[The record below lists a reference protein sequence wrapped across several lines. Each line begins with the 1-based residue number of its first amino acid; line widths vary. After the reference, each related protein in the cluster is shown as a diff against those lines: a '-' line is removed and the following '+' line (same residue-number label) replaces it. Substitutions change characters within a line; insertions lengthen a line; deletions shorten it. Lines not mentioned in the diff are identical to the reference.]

1 MVAEQGERVQRIDA
15 DTQDIADNVR
25 MGHNELLKY
34 WGRISNDRWLMLK
47 IFGVL
52 IVFVSC
58 TNASAHFHPYLTII
72 TVPPFHSCFMNLLRR
87 RMYTQTHA
95 ILMDIIM
102 HMCDSQ
108 CHTSRHYPKTWTIK
122 MTDFQPTGMAFT
134 PVPHVFDFLFPRT
147 CFFPPR

>member
-52 IVFVSC
+52 IVFVRC
-58 TNASAHFHPYLTII
+58 YLSPPRTCQL
-72 TVPPFHSCFMNLLRR
+72 TLVPVFAFHSRFVSCAAE
-87 RMYTQTHA
+87 TH
-95 ILMDIIM
+95 IYHWDTIFMDIITR
-102 HMCDSQ
+102 CAYIGRYISFLSSPISQ
-108 CHTSRHYPKTWTIK
+108 
-122 MTDFQPTGMAFT
+122 
-134 PVPHVFDFLFPRT
+134 PRV
-147 CFFPPR
+147 

>member
-52 IVFVSC
+52 IVFVS
-58 TNASAHFHPYLTII
+58 
-72 TVPPFHSCFMNLLRR
+72 PFATHSLRR
-87 RMYTQTHA
+87 PQLTLDTQFLLF
-95 ILMDIIM
+95 ILV
-102 HMCDSQ
+102 S
-108 CHTSRHYPKTWTIK
+108 
-122 MTDFQPTGMAFT
+122 
-134 PVPHVFDFLFPRT
+134 
-147 CFFPPR
+147 

>member
-52 IVFVSC
+52 IVFVRYYLSPPW
-58 TNASAHFHPYLTII
+58 TRKLTMVPVLALHPRFVNSIAEAHIYHWDPIF
-72 TVPPFHSCFMNLLRR
+72 
-87 RMYTQTHA
+87 
-95 ILMDIIM
+95 MDIII
-102 HMCDSQ
+102 
-108 CHTSRHYPKTWTIK
+108 RRAG
-122 MTDFQPTGMAFT
+122 TGQYIS
-134 PVPHVFDFLFPRT
+134 FL
-147 CFFPPR
+147 PPPPLQHRV

>member
-52 IVFVSC
+52 IVFVRYYLSPSPWTC
-58 TNASAHFHPYLTII
+58 KLTMALVLALHPRFVNSIAEAHIYHWDTI
-72 TVPPFHSCFMNLLRR
+72 F
-87 RMYTQTHA
+87 
-95 ILMDIIM
+95 MDIIIRRAGTGQYISFLPLP
-102 HMCDSQ
+102 HCSTGYSLTNRYGVDS
-108 CHTSRHYPKTWTIK
+108 SSEGLW
-122 MTDFQPTGMAFT
+122 
-134 PVPHVFDFLFPRT
+134 FLLSA
-147 CFFPPR
+147 